1 MAVDEQ
7 SQPRFFEGRC
17 HFFFCRNSTM
27 TGDRHMVRGKE
38 NIGHFVFC
46 RMAPSV
52 MTSGDPDSQN
62 CFWFALLLWVRFAQ
76 KVCNRSLPF
85 FLPVVGVPASMTSA
99 KSGCYPS
106 RDVATGTNFG
116 HFKTFSVGSRCYFVM
131 LSLHSFDLLYS
142 SGLVVDSFRIV
153 ELLRICYGFVV
164 QDVVEF
170 L

>member
-1 MAVDEQ
+1 VTLTAKTASGLHYSFGSDLLKKYVTDH
-7 SQPRFFEGRC
+7 C
-17 HFFFCRNSTM
+17 H
-27 TGDRHMVRGKE
+27 
-38 NIGHFVFC
+38 
-46 RMAPSV
+46 
-52 MTSGDPDSQN
+52 
-62 CFWFALLLWVRFAQ
+62 
-76 KVCNRSLPF
+76 F